1 MRVIPFISFVL
12 LFSQVSWAQQLR
24 FYAQADAL
32 SISDQQT
39 VNVTFTVENMDL
51 SGFSPPEFDWFEV
64 VAGPMLSTQMSIV
77 NGKSSQSGS
86 MTYTLLP
93 TKTGKLKIP
102 PATLRHKGKQY
113 ETKPIEINVTA
124 ADNINNATLKDQDFI
139 VKVELS
145 DSVAYV
151 GQQIHLD
158 IVLFNT
164 VEISSFDVTNMPE
177 FEGFYKEY
185 VPGIRQT
192 VNRQTINGKTYYRRV
207 LQRLALFPQKP
218 VVYQV
223 EPITVKVGI
232 PQGSSRGFFFS
243 QRNTK
248 NQYIKL
254 DPFTITAIPL
264 PEGAPSTFGGGVGAF
279 KINANIDKNQLTT
292 DDAVILQLEVLGD
305 GDVRRWS
312 APKLDVGAEW
322 ETYEPNE
329 ILREQP
335 TNEYRIQNR
344 VVYEYLLVPK
354 KVGKLSLKPQ
364 YTYFDPIYKSYNT
377 LSSNAQS
384 IEVTQGTRK
393 ITQDDRDVSSIAAL
407 TPAYTQ
413 FQSRNPRS
421 KLFGGTLHWG
431 LMALGLGAMGWIYT
445 LKRKKDA
452 YDALDDR
459 VKNKLKADQQW
470 DESFSFL
477 HTYLD
482 RNDYAGFYAEL
493 SLAIKQYLE
502 YKMGQPLGDKS
513 SVEIVAMLQSSNIDE
528 DDAMQFKSIL
538 DFCSHAIYSGGANAS
553 KAKDM
558 LQLSNKVVAKIKA
571 SL

>member
-1 MRVIPFISFVL
+1 MRVL
-12 LFSQVSWAQQLR
+12 LFFYLFLMLSQLSWAQQLR

-51 SGFSPPEFDWFEV
+51 SGFSPPEFDWFEI
-64 VAGPMLSTQMSIV
+64 VAGPMRSTQMSIV

-93 TKTGKLKIP
+93 TKTGKLKIA
-102 PATLRHKGKQY
+102 PATLRHNGKRY

-124 ADNINNATLKDQDFI
+124 ADNINNATLQDQDFM
-139 VKVELS
+139 VKIELS
-145 DSVAYV
+145 DSVAFV

-185 VPGIRQT
+185 VPGIRQS

-218 VVYQV
+218 GVYQV
-223 EPITVKVGI
+223 DPITVKVGI
-232 PQGSSRGFFFS
+232 PQGSSRGFFFN
-243 QRNTK
+243 QRNVK
-248 NQYIKL
+248 NQYVKL
-254 DPFTITAIPL
+254 EPFTVTAIPL
-264 PEGAPSTFGGGVGAF
+264 PKDAPASFGGGVGSF
-279 KINANIDKNQLTT
+279 KINASIDKKQLTT

-335 TNEYRIQNR
+335 MNEYRIQNR

-354 KVGKLSLKPQ
+354 KVGKLIIKPKF
-364 YTYFDPIYKSYNT
+364 TYFDPKYKSYHT
-377 LSSNAQS
+377 LSTSDQT

-393 ITQDDRDVSSIAAL
+393 ITLDDRDVSSIAAL
-407 TPAYTQ
+407 APAY
-413 FQSRNPRS
+413 SRFKSINPHS
-421 KLFGGTLHWG
+421 ALFGGAFHWS
-431 LMALGLGAMGWIYT
+431 LFAIGLGAIGWMYR

-452 YDALDDR
+452 YNALDDQ
-459 VKNKLKADQQW
+459 VKNKLKADQMWNKAYNHLQ
-470 DESFSFL
+470 S
-477 HTYLD
+477 YLQ
-482 RNDYAGFYAEL
+482 NKDYAGFYTEL
-493 SLAIKQYLE
+493 SLAIKKYLE
-502 YKMGQPLGDKS
+502 YKIVQPIGDKS
-513 SVEIVAMLQSSNIDE
+513 SADVVNMLISHGIQDE
-528 DDAMQFKSIL
+528 DAKQVKSIL
-538 DFCSHAIYSGGANAS
+538 DFCTHAIYSGGANAS
-553 KAKDM
+553 KAQDM
-558 LQLSNKVVAKIKA
+558 LQLSSEVVNSIKDK
-571 SL
+571 L